1 MIEQI
6 SHYKILKKLGAGG
19 MGEVYLAEDTKL
31 TRRVALKILPA
42 AAAANERKR
51 LNRFLQEA
59 RLAANLNHPHI
70 CTIYEID
77 AAAETPFLAMELVE
91 GETLAEKIRLSSLD
105 IHEILDIASQ
115 IADALDEAHRNRI
128 IHRDIKSSNIIINRR
143 GQVKILDFGLAKLIS
158 DEVSELDVTRAKTD
172 DGMLVGT
179 VQYMSPEHALGKK
192 LDGRTD
198 LWSFGVLLYEMACG
212 ALPFK
217 AATQAGTFD
226 EILHKSPARPS
237 EINPDIPI
245 EFENIIFKLLEKD
258 RDFRYQTASDLLADL
273 KRLRR
278 SLGDITS
285 DSNETIKASTAE
297 IHSPANTEILSR
309 SNVQTPSGD
318 RFWIKIL
325 GVFLLTAFLGG
336 IGYAVW
342 QFAAAAKPVET
353 KKGFENAASLRL
365 TNLGK
370 VYDAVISPDGNYT
383 AYVTDDGARQ
393 SLWLKQTA
401 NGGAIQIAQPSA
413 NVYQGLAISPDNK
426 WIYYNIWDR
435 KSVGEIFRVPALG
448 GAAEKIVHDCMP
460 GVSVSNDGQKLTFI
474 RSDDKNKR
482 FVLLTIN
489 SDGSGEREIHS
500 MPETFAYTAI
510 WSPDN
515 KTIAFGMFDSDK
527 DKRYPQI
534 VEIPAEGGDLKVI
547 WKDEQNN
554 FQPNR
559 FIWLADKSGLLVT
572 LSNSREFQSQI
583 WRIDYADGSLR
594 QITKDLNS
602 YSSLSATADG
612 KNLLTIQQDYLLSI
626 WTVPIDNPALAKRVT
641 EGKMEGIGL
650 SWTPDNRIVYA
661 SNVSGNSE
669 IWAMKADG
677 TEKKQL
683 TSDKTLK
690 LNPCVTG
697 DGKYI
702 FHNIVGNQRG
712 GSARID
718 IDGKNS
724 QLLENKWTIACAAQS
739 PQVFYFTE
747 NEPVTANT
755 VPNLFRDSTDFSTP
769 TKVSNKPIQQY
780 AAAPDG
786 KSIAYIYWDEIK
798 KTHAM
803 ETDSIESGAVKTF
816 TLPETAVQK
825 YSEAQFVLRW
835 TADGKNLS
843 FINDENGFANVWLL
857 PLNGDKPRRIT
868 NFNDNFIFSFAWSND
883 GKTLAVSRGTLT
895 SDAILLKQ
903 N

>member
-1 MIEQI
+1 
-6 SHYKILKKLGAGG
+6 

-31 TRRVALKILPA
+31 TRKVALKVLPA
-42 AAAANERKR
+42 AMSKERKR

-91 GETLAEKIRLSSLD
+91 GETLAEKIRAKSLD
-105 IHEILDIASQ
+105 LHEILDIASQ
-115 IADALDEAHRNRI
+115 IADALDEAHRARI

-143 GQVKILDFGLAKLIS
+143 GQVKVLDFGLAKLIS
-158 DEVSELDVTRAKTD
+158 EEVSELDVTRAKTD

-212 ALPFK
+212 VLPFK

-226 EILHKSPARPS
+226 EILHKNPARPS
-237 EINPDIPI
+237 EINPNVPP
-245 EFENIIFKLLEKD
+245 EFDSIITKLLEKD

-297 IHSPANTEILSR
+297 IRSPVNTEILSR
-309 SNVQTPSGD
+309 SNVQTQSGN
-318 RFWIKIL
+318 RFWRKIL
-325 GVFLLTAFLGG
+325 GVFLLTAILGG

-342 QFAAAAKPVET
+342 QLVSIKTVET
-353 KKGFENAASLRL
+353 KKGFENAASARL

-370 VYDAVISPDGNYT
+370 VYDAVISPDGNFT

-401 NGGAIQIAQPSA
+401 NGSAIQIAAPSS

-426 WIYYNIWDR
+426 WVYYNIWDR

-448 GAAEKIVHDCMP
+448 GAPEKIVHDCMP
-460 GVSVSNDGQKLTFI
+460 GVSVSNDGQKLAFI
-474 RSDDKNKR
+474 RSDDKGKR
-482 FVLLTIN
+482 FVLLTMN
-489 SDGSGEREIHS
+489 SDGSGEREIRS

-510 WSPDN
+510 WSPDS
-515 KTIAFGMFDSDK
+515 KTIAFGIFESDK
-527 DKRYPQI
+527 DRRYPQI

-572 LSNSREFQSQI
+572 LSNSREFQTQI

-626 WTVPIDNPALAKRVT
+626 WTVPAENPSLAKRIT

-661 SNVSGNSE
+661 SNVSGNPE
-669 IWAMKADG
+669 IWMMKADG

-690 LNPCVTG
+690 LNPCVAG

-724 QLLENKWTIACAAQS
+724 QLLENKWTVACASQS
-739 PQVFYFTE
+739 PQVFYFAE
-747 NEPVTANT
+747 NDPITADL
-755 VPNLFRDSTDFSTP
+755 VPSLVRDSTEFNAP
-769 TKVSNKPIQQY
+769 AKVSNKPIQQY
-780 AAAPDG
+780 AVSPDG
-786 KSIAYIYWDEIK
+786 RSIAYIYWEESRRSY
-798 KTHAM
+798 AM
-803 ETDSIESGAVKTF
+803 ETQSLETGAVKTF

-883 GKTLAVSRGTLT
+883 GKQLAVSRGTLT
-895 SDAILLKQ
+895 SDAVLLKQ

>member
-1 MIEQI
+1 
-6 SHYKILKKLGAGG
+6 
-19 MGEVYLAEDTKL
+19 
-31 TRRVALKILPA
+31 
-42 AAAANERKR
+42 
-51 LNRFLQEA
+51 
-59 RLAANLNHPHI
+59 
-70 CTIYEID
+70 
-77 AAAETPFLAMELVE
+77 
-91 GETLAEKIRLSSLD
+91 
-105 IHEILDIASQ
+105 
-115 IADALDEAHRNRI
+115 
-128 IHRDIKSSNIIINRR
+128 
-143 GQVKILDFGLAKLIS
+143 
-158 DEVSELDVTRAKTD
+158 
-172 DGMLVGT
+172 
-179 VQYMSPEHALGKK
+179 
-192 LDGRTD
+192 
-198 LWSFGVLLYEMACG
+198 MACG
-212 ALPFK
+212 TLPFK

-226 EILHKSPARPS
+226 EILHKNPARPG
-237 EINPDIPI
+237 EINPNIPL
-245 EFENIIFKLLEKD
+245 EFENIVFKLLEKD

-278 SLGDITS
+278 SMGDITS

-297 IHSPANTEILSR
+297 IQTPANTEILSR

-325 GVFLLTAFLGG
+325 GVFLLTAILGG
-336 IGYAVW
+336 IGYSVW
-342 QFAAAAKPVET
+342 QFASSKPSET
-353 KKGFENAASLRL
+353 KKGFENATSMRL

-401 NGGAIQIAQPSA
+401 SGSAIQIVAPSE

-426 WIYYNIWDR
+426 WVYYNIWDR

-460 GVSVSNDGQKLTFI
+460 GVSVSNDAQKLTFI
-474 RSDDKNKR
+474 RSDDKNRR

-489 SDGSGEREIHS
+489 SDGTGEREIRS

-515 KTIAFGMFDSDK
+515 KTIAFGIFESDK
-527 DKRYPQI
+527 DRRYPQI

-572 LSNSREFQSQI
+572 LSNSREFQTQI
-583 WRIDYADGSLR
+583 WRIDYADGSAR

-602 YSSLSATADG
+602 YSSLSASADG

-626 WTVPIDNPALAKRVT
+626 WTVPEESPAQAKRIT

-661 SNVSGNSE
+661 SNVSGNPE
-669 IWAMKADG
+669 IWMMKADG

-683 TSDKTLK
+683 TSDKSLK

-702 FHNIVGNQRG
+702 FHNVVGNQRG

-724 QLLENKWTIACAAQS
+724 QLLENKWTISCASQS
-739 PQVFYFTE
+739 PQVFYFAE
-747 NEPVTANT
+747 NDPITS
-755 VPNLFRDSTDFSTP
+755 NLIPSLVRDSTEFNAP
-769 TKVSNKPIQQY
+769 AKVSNKPIQQY
-780 AAAPDG
+780 AVSPDG
-786 KSIAYIYWDEIK
+786 KSIAYIYWEESK
-798 KTHAM
+798 RAYAM
-803 ETDSIESGAVKTF
+803 ETQSIETGAVKTF